1 LRSIDYLGSIY
12 DCKSLNE
19 PIYFASQ
26 WRGISLR
33 TTALTFFDPIG
44 AAPAL
49 RTVKAFLAEKTD
61 SDGVNSWQMR

>member
-1 LRSIDYLGSIY
+1 LRSIDFLGSIY

-19 PIYFASQ
+19 PIYFESQ

-33 TTALTFFDPIG
+33 LTALTLFDPIG
-44 AAPAL
+44 AAPAI
-49 RTVKAFLAEKTD
+49 RTVKAFFAEKTD

>member
-1 LRSIDYLGSIY
+1 MLTVTPAPLPVPKWDVA
-12 DCKSLNE
+12 
-19 PIYFASQ
+19 PIK